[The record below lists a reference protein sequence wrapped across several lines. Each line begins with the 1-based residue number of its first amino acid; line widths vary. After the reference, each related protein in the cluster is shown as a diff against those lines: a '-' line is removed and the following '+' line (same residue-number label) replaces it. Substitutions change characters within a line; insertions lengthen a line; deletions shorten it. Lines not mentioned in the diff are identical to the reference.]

1 MIRFSTLGA
10 HKLNQSQTLDAQS
23 RLFETQMQISSGKV
37 SRGYAGIA
45 IDARRLVNLEHAVTQ
60 VAGFIKNIDVTEGR
74 LNLMESSISGAFDV
88 ASRFQD
94 LLVNALNLDNAS
106 LLTLNQR
113 AEDMLQELASAL
125 NIKQDN
131 RFLFSGSRID
141 TPPIDMSVLL
151 SKTLPL
157 VDAAEFTGA
166 ATTSTTGITGFTGIS
181 RVQVES
187 GSTGDAFQLTYNNGT
202 KTFTVTNLNGGAS
215 DTFVLSA
222 APAAGQTTDI
232 TFTVGTK
239 RVVVTVDE
247 NFNLGN
253 PITTDTIVGNVR
265 AGGTGVFGAITVT
278 STSGDIS
285 KINQNEIE
293 TSGTAASATLTLN
306 SSDGN
311 FVATGVDLSA
321 IATVPVTLT
330 NATTGATI
338 TLSVDVTTGL
348 VNADIADNDTE
359 IRLGDFLE
367 NVAASDGSV
376 NVKEARPG
384 DPGYDTANPGFYKG
398 DNAKLNVRIDLNA
411 TVEFGIKANEPG
423 IEKLIRSLYM
433 VLNANVAPGSIDRAT
448 LDSALGLALEALNEI
463 PDIRS
468 KIGSDLLA
476 LEQMKTRHED
486 FTVFTQESIGQIEDV
501 DVVAAVARMSLEETF
516 LQASYLLTAR
526 LSQLTLTNFL
536 R

>member
-1 MIRFSTLGA
+1 MIRFSTLAA
-10 HKLNQSQTLDAQS
+10 HKLNLSQTLDAQS

-37 SRGYAGIA
+37 SRGYAGVA
-45 IDARRLVNLEHAVTQ
+45 IDARRLVNLENAVTE
-60 VAGFIKNIDVTEGR
+60 VEGFVRNIEVTEGR
-74 LNLMESSISGAFDV
+74 LQLMESSIAGMFDV
-88 ASRFQD
+88 ASRFRD
-94 LLVNALNLDNAS
+94 LLITALNVDNAS

-113 AEDMLQELASAL
+113 AEDMLQELAGAL

-141 TPPIDMSVLL
+141 IPPIDMSVLL
-151 SKTLPL
+151 SPTVPL
-157 VDAAEFTGA
+157 VDAAEFKGA
-166 ATTSTTGITGFTGIS
+166 ATTSTTGITGLTGIS
-181 RVQVES
+181 RVRVDS
-187 GSTGDAFQLTYNNGT
+187 GTTGDAFQLTYDSGT

-215 DTFVLSA
+215 DTFVLNA

-247 NFNLGN
+247 NFNLGTS
-253 PITTDTIVGNVR
+253 IVTDTIVGNV
-265 AGGTGVFGAITVT
+265 AGGAGAFGAITVT

-285 KINQNEIE
+285 KINLNTIE
-293 TSGTAASATLTLN
+293 TLGTAASATLTLN

-311 FVATGVDLSA
+311 FVATGVDLST

-330 NATTGATI
+330 NATTGATVV
-338 TLSVDVTTGL
+338 LSVGVTTGL
-348 VNADIADNDTE
+348 NDAAIADPDTE
-359 IRLGDFLE
+359 IRFDDFLE

-398 DNAKLNVRIDLNA
+398 DSAKLYVRIDLNA

-423 IEKLIRSLYM
+423 IEKLVRSLYM
-433 VLNANVAPGSIDRAT
+433 VRNANVAPGSIDRAT
-448 LDSALGLALEALNEI
+448 LESALGIVIAAMDEI

-476 LEQMKTRHED
+476 LEQMKTRHQD
-486 FTVFTQESIGQIEDV
+486 FTVFTTESISQIENV
-501 DVVAAVARMSLEETF
+501 DIAAAVARLSIDQTF
-516 LQASYLLTAR
+516 LEASYMLTAR
-526 LSQLTLTNFL
+526 LSQLSLANFL

>member
-1 MIRFSTLGA
+1 MIRFATLSA
-10 HKLNQSQTLDAQS
+10 HKLNQSQMLDAQS

-37 SRGYAGIA
+37 SRNYGGVA
-45 IDARRLVNLEHAVTQ
+45 IDARRLVNLENAVTE
-60 VAGFIKNIDVTEGR
+60 VAGFTRNIEVTEGR
-74 LNLMESSISGAFDV
+74 LQLMESSIAGAFDV
-88 ASRFQD
+88 ASRFRD
-94 LLVNALNLDNAS
+94 LLVNALNGDNAS
-106 LLTLNQR
+106 LLALNQR
-113 AEDMLQELASAL
+113 AEDMLQELTGAI
-125 NIKQDN
+125 NIRQDN
-131 RFLFSGSRID
+131 RFLFSGSRIN

-151 SKTLPL
+151 SPTVPL
-157 VDAAEFTGA
+157 VDAAEFKGA
-166 ATTSTTGITGFTGIS
+166 ATTATTGITGLTGIS
-181 RVQVES
+181 RVRVDS
-187 GSTGDAFQLTYNNGT
+187 GTTGDAFQLTYNSGT

-215 DTFVLSA
+215 DTSVLSA

-247 NFNLGN
+247 NFNLGSS
-253 PITTDTIVGNVR
+253 IATDTILGNV
-265 AGGTGVFGAITVT
+265 AGGAGAFGAITVT

-285 KINQNEIE
+285 KINQNTIE

-330 NATTGATI
+330 NATTGATVV
-338 TLSVDVTTGL
+338 LSIGVTTGL
-348 VNADIADNDTE
+348 NDAAIADPDTE
-359 IRLGDFLE
+359 IRLDDFLE

-398 DNAKLNVRIDLNA
+398 DSAKLNVRIDINA

-423 IEKLIRSLYM
+423 IEKLVRSLYM
-433 VLNANVAPGSIDRAT
+433 VRNANVAPGSIDRAT
-448 LDSALGLALEALNEI
+448 LESALGLVIEAMDDI

-476 LEQMKTRHED
+476 LEQMKTRHQD
-486 FTVFTQESIGQIEDV
+486 FTVFTNESISQIENV
-501 DVVAAVARMSLEETF
+501 DVAAAVARLSIDQTF
-516 LQASYLLTAR
+516 LEASYMLTAR
-526 LSQLTLTNFL
+526 LSQLSLANFL